1 MKVILSIKPYY
12 AKKILNGEKT
22 YELRRT
28 IFKNPNI
35 KKIIIYASSPISRII
50 GEFDIENIIH
60 EELTQLWKTTKESS
74 GVDKDFFDSYFKDKE
89 KGYAIKVKS
98 IKKYKESF
106 DIKEKYGIVAP
117 QSFSYIDE

>member
-35 KKIIIYASSPISRII
+35 KKIIIYASSPISRIV
-50 GEFDIENIIH
+50 GEFDIEDIIH
-60 EELTQLWKTTKESS
+60 EELAQLWKTTKESS
-74 GVDKDFFDSYFKDKE
+74 GVDKDFFDSYFKEKK

-98 IKKYKESF
+98 SKKYKETF
-106 DIKEKYGIVAP
+106 DIKERYGIVAP
-117 QSFSYIDE
+117 QSFSYVDE